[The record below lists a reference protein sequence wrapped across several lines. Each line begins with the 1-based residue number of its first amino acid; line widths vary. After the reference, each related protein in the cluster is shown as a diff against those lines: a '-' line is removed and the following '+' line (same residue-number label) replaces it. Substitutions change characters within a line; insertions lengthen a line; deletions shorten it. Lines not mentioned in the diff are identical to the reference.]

1 MAPRQSERRLP
12 EGFVNHEP
20 DTFAAIAAK
29 GFSGMFPRSFRAQI
43 GQRMAIWAGMLGFL
57 FSLYGAVEVIQTV
70 RISAFSQ
77 EIANTSRAL
86 KTHNASYNAFT
97 MVARSLETDKAAKE
111 VLTALAEIQ
120 GLTSDEAVRKAAREM
135 AEAATALTPLPL
147 NHPERARALQN
158 LVERRAEVEK
168 QLIGRIVTSQEELA
182 AMISQDRKNK
192 ILIVLLSMFVIGQ
205 ILFLEFRW
213 LVKPLTRMAVVL
225 RGGRKFSQSL
235 SSEALRRDEVG
246 ALARSLVNHLA
257 LVKREE
263 ELSRVEKAK
272 LSDRLTRQE
281 SMKREG
287 LEFQSRIDEIVRRLE
302 GHAERMSVASKDL
315 LTISSNADE
324 RAAASADSTQRVSEH
339 VDIVA
344 SSIDGIANTM
354 TSVVAETERTSQVTA
369 AARELVEAARE
380 DAGALTES
388 ARTIE
393 SVIALIQDVASQT
406 NLLAL
411 NATIEAARAGEA
423 GRGFAVVASEVKS
436 LATKTAQATDE
447 IRVGLNG
454 ITEASLRIAERVNK
468 LVSSVEQVDGGAAA
482 ISASIREQH
491 SSSQA
496 ITSNTARTAED
507 VRALAD
513 TFQHVASLIGDA
525 RRAASLVTEVSAEL
539 GQQSRDL
546 RESVDRFVASS
557 QETAA

>member
-1 MAPRQSERRLP
+1 
-12 EGFVNHEP
+12 
-20 DTFAAIAAK
+20 
-29 GFSGMFPRSFRAQI
+29 MFPRSFRAQV

-57 FSLYGAVEVIQTV
+57 FTLYAAVEIIQTV
-70 RISAFSQ
+70 RMSGFSQ
-77 EIANTSRAL
+77 EIAHTSSAL
-86 KTHNASYNAFT
+86 KAHNSSYNAY
-97 MVARSLETDKAAKE
+97 ARLARGLDADKAGTSVIA
-111 VLTALAEIQ
+111 ALAEIR
-120 GLTSDEAVRKAAREM
+120 GLMKDEDAMKAAAEM
-135 AEAATALTPLPL
+135 TDAVTKLMPFTLD
-147 NHPERARALQN
+147 HPDRAKALQN

-168 QLIGRIVTSQEELA
+168 QLIARVAASQEELA

-213 LVKPLTRMAVVL
+213 LVKPLSRMAVVL
-225 RGGRKFSQSL
+225 RGGKKFSQSL
-235 SSEALRRDEVG
+235 SNEALRRDEVG

-263 ELSRVEKAK
+263 ELSRVEKTK
-272 LSDRLTRQE
+272 LSDRLARQE
-281 SMKREG
+281 SLKRES
-287 LEFQSRIDEIVRRLE
+287 LDFQSRIDEIVRRLE
-302 GHAERMSVASKDL
+302 DQAGQMAVASKEL
-315 LTISSNADE
+315 LAISSNADE

-339 VDIVA
+339 VDVVA

-354 TSVVAETERTSQVTA
+354 TSVVAETERTSRVTA
-369 AARELVEAARE
+369 TARELVQAASE
-380 DAGALTES
+380 DARALTES

-393 SVIALIQDVASQT
+393 TVISLIQDVASQT

-436 LATKTAQATDE
+436 LATKTAQATEE
-447 IRVGLNG
+447 IRAGLNG
-454 ITEASLRIAERVNK
+454 ITESSLRIAERVNK
-468 LVSSVEQVDGGAAA
+468 LVGSVEQVDSGATA

-507 VRALAD
+507 VRGLAE

-525 RRAASLVTEVSAEL
+525 KRAARLVTEVSAEL

-546 RESVDRFVASS
+546 RNSVDRFVASS

>member
-1 MAPRQSERRLP
+1 
-12 EGFVNHEP
+12 
-20 DTFAAIAAK
+20 
-29 GFSGMFPRSFRAQI
+29 MFPRSFRAQV

-57 FSLYGAVEVIQTV
+57 FSLYAAVEIIQTV
-70 RISAFSQ
+70 RISAFSGD
-77 EIANTSRAL
+77 IANTSAALKAHNVSYQEYSLLVRAL
-86 KTHNASYNAFT
+86 
-97 MVARSLETDKAAKE
+97 EPEQAAKG
-111 VLTALAEIQ
+111 VLAALREI
-120 GLTSDEAVRKAAREM
+120 GSLTQDDALLKAVDEM
-135 AEAATALTPLPL
+135 AAAATALVPLAL
-147 NHPERARALQN
+147 NHPERPKALQS

-168 QLIGRIVTSQEELA
+168 QLIGRVVASQEELA
-182 AMISQDRKNK
+182 AMITQDRKNK

-205 ILFLEFRW
+205 ILFLEYRW
-213 LVKPLTRMAVVL
+213 LVKPLSRMATVM

-235 SSEALRRDEVG
+235 SNEALRRDEVG

-257 LVKREE
+257 LVKGEE
-263 ELSRVEKAK
+263 ELSRVEKTK
-272 LSDRLTRQE
+272 LSDRLSRQDN
-281 SMKREG
+281 MKRES
-287 LEFQSRIDEIVRRLE
+287 LAFQSRIDEIAGRLE
-302 GHAERMSVASKDL
+302 GHAERMSVASKEL

-344 SSIDGIANTM
+344 SSIDGIATTL
-354 TSVVAETERTSQVTA
+354 TSVVAETERTSRVTA
-369 AARELVEAARE
+369 TARELVQAARD

-423 GRGFAVVASEVKS
+423 GRGFSVVASEVKS
-436 LATKTAQATDE
+436 LATKTAQATEE

-468 LVSSVEQVDGGAAA
+468 LVGSVEQVDSGAAA
-482 ISASIREQH
+482 ISASVREQH
-491 SSSQA
+491 ASSHA

-507 VRALAD
+507 VRELAE
-513 TFQHVASLIGDA
+513 TFQHVAGLIADA
-525 RRAASLVTEVSAEL
+525 KRAARLVTEVSAEL
-539 GQQSRDL
+539 GEQSRDL
-546 RESVDRFVASS
+546 RTSVDRFVASS